1 MDETNCIIKN
11 ETNDQQGF
19 TVKIGNTDFIVG
31 IKFKDCATE
40 TLEEKV
46 KRMIVEEIKK
56 S

>member
-1 MDETNCIIKN
+1 MDEINCITRN

-31 IKFKDCATE
+31 IKFKDGATE
-40 TLEEKV
+40 TLDEKV

-56 S
+56 L